1 MRRLVVVIALVFG
14 MLFAGVMNVSAATYC
29 SLDPT
34 VGPLTFGATL
44 GSTGLD
50 AHVSLKL

>member
-1 MRRLVVVIALVFG
+1 MRRLLVVFALVFG

-34 VGPLTFGATL
+34 VGPLTFGADL
-44 GSTGLD
+44 GSTGLH
-50 AHVSLKL
+50 AHLSLSL